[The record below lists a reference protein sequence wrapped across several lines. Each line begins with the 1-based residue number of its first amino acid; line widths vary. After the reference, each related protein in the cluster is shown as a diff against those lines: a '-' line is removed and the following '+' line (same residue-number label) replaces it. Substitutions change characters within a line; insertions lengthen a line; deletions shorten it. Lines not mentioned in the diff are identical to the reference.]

1 MPLLTT
7 RGLGRAGNS
16 GPTMDF
22 VSITPNNLALA
33 ILFTDQV
40 ELVGN
45 AANYANWVI
54 TTSDGQPVA
63 AVSVEPSGNSV
74 ILGTTPHTTGATY
87 TLTIPQGV
95 MSINT
100 GASYPAPTHQDY
112 IGNGAGPG
120 ITRATSLDARTL
132 QIVFNEPVLKGDA
145 INPGNYT
152 VNGQRPGP
160 GLLVRHGQHLRAR
173 HLAADRGA
181 RVHGGRERQGPGWE
195 HLVHPLAEGRRVSR
209 QLRGVVAPR
218 AAPPEAD
225 VSARRV
231 RHERVVRLVRAAE
244 APALDSSAIGIHVGS
259 FCGPPRL
266 RRPRRGG
273 RFNRSLQWGS
283 CSGPCVRGTRP
294 GLPTGR

>member
-40 ELVGN
+40 ELVGA

-54 TTSDGQPVA
+54 ATSAGQPVA

-100 GASYPAPTHQDY
+100 GASYPAPTDQDY
-112 IGNGAGPG
+112 VGNGAGPG

-132 QIVFNEPVLKGDA
+132 QIIFNEPVLKGDA

-152 VNGQRPGP
+152 VNGNVQVLGSSY
-160 GLLVRHGQHLRAR
+160 VTDSTYV
-173 HLAADRGA
+173 LAT
-181 RVHGGRERQGPGWE
+181 
-195 HLVHPLAEGRRVSR
+195 SR
-209 QLRGVVAPR
+209 QTAGHVYTVVAN
-218 AAPPEAD
+218 
-225 VSARRV
+225 V
-231 RHERVVRLVRAAE
+231 RDLA
-244 APALDSSAIGIHVGS
+244 G
-259 FCGPPRL
+259 
-266 RRPRRGG
+266 
-273 RFNRSLQWGS
+273 N
-283 CSGPCVRGTRP
+283 T
-294 GLPTGR
+294 